1 MEPRSV
7 TIRFHEELNDFLPRH
22 QLGQRIAV
30 SFHGRR
36 TVKDLIESLGV
47 PHVEIDTIC
56 AQGEAVD
63 FDYIVQD
70 HDDIHVHPGFRMMLP
85 PRFVIDENV
94 AKLCPLLRMLG
105 FDALYVQ
112 GAADSWIATISKQ
125 ETRTILSRDKG
136 LLKRKEVHSGLYL
149 RSTAFQ
155 EQLREVMERLK
166 IKAFCEPFTRCMSCN
181 HRLASLPDA
190 EVAASPHIPP
200 GSENMDERVFPLS
213 RLPSSLLERQPSLEH
228 GKIGSPNPSLTLSI
242 LIES

>member
-30 SFHGRR
+30 TFHGRR

-56 AQGEAVD
+56 AQGETVD

-70 HDDIHVHPGFRMMLP
+70 QDDIHVHPGFRMTLP

-105 FDALYVQ
+105 FDTLYVQ
-112 GAADSWIATISKQ
+112 GATDSWIATISKQ
-125 ETRTILSRDKG
+125 ESRTILSRDKG

-149 RSTAFQ
+149 RSTASQ
-155 EQLREVMERLK
+155 EQLREVMGRLK
-166 IKAFCEPFTRCMSCN
+166 IKSFCEPFTRCMSCN
-181 HRLASLPDA
+181 HRLASLSAA
-190 EVAASPHIPP
+190 EAAVSPHIPP
-200 GSENMDERVFPLS
+200 GVRIWTNEFFHCPGCHRVFWKGSHHQSMEKLV
-213 RLPSSLLERQPSLEH
+213 RQ
-228 GKIGSPNPSLTLSI
+228 I
-242 LIES
+242 LHQP